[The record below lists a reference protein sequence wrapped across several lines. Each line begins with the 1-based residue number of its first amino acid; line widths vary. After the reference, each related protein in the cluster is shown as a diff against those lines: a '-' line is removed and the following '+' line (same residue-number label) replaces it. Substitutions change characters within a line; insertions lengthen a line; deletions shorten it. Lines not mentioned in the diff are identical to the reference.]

1 MLSNQHFSNN
11 DSSSGFYFI
20 ALRKETWFSSLFF
33 QFNYLFIDI
42 FVRKCLIYFI
52 TMCFVIYTFFISYCS
67 LFVCLLKAI
76 SISFYVFIVTEE
88 HSVAL
93 KTIKI
98 DSMQKEIE
106 NTSHLADFFPKNKIE
121 EKILPNMLLFYSILF
136 WNATFYT

>member
-1 MLSNQHFSNN
+1 
-11 DSSSGFYFI
+11 
-20 ALRKETWFSSLFF
+20 
-33 QFNYLFIDI
+33 
-42 FVRKCLIYFI
+42 
-52 TMCFVIYTFFISYCS
+52 MCFVIYTFFISYCS

-98 DSMQKEIE
+98 DAMQKEIE
-106 NTSHLADFFPKNKIE
+106 NTSHLADFFSPKNKIE
-121 EKILPNMLLFYSILF
+121 EKILLNMLLFNSILF